1 MFAAGK
7 CPPLDPEGYLVHL
20 ADWTPEV
27 AEHLAAQDQR
37 QLTLAHHEVIQQL
50 RDFYQQYELSPAMRP
65 LVKYLRQQL
74 GADKA
79 SSIYLMQLF
88 GESPAKTAARYAGL
102 PKPDNCL

>member
-1 MFAAGK
+1 MSAAGK
-7 CPPLDPEGYLVHL
+7 CPPLDPEGYLVNL
-20 ADWTPEV
+20 SDWSTEV
-27 AEHLAAQDQR
+27 AELLATQDQR
-37 QLTLAHHEVIQQL
+37 QLTAAHHEVIQQL

-65 LVKYLRQQL
+65 LVKHLHQQL
-74 GADKA
+74 GAEKA